1 MDLPVRTSPDSVHD
15 VVIVG
20 AGPAGLGVAAALAR
34 LGIDAAVLDRHGIG
48 ASFRRW
54 PEGTRLLTPSF
65 TGNVFGAVDLN
76 AVTFD
81 TSPAL
86 TLGEEHPTGDGYAD
100 YLETVA
106 KLEDLRVHAGVEVT
120 DVVTVPDVGH
130 LAVEVRGDDPFIARH
145 VVWAAGEAA
154 YPRRGGFPGADR
166 CVPTIEVGRWDAHP
180 GSEVVVIGGYESG
193 IDAACQLVGRGRR
206 VTVVDRGAPWDVVD
220 SDPSLTLSP
229 YTHGRLRDALATG
242 QLTLVGDVEV
252 ASVTGASPGFLVCG
266 ADGKEWRSD
275 GPPLLATGF
284 SGSLDLIRDRFDWT
298 DDGHVVVTEEADEST
313 RTPGLF
319 LAGPSLTHRGVSF
332 CFTYKFRQRFAIV
345 AGAIAADLGVDPAPL
360 LAEHAAWNLLLD
372 DLSCC
377 ERACAC

>member
-1 MDLPVRTSPDSVHD
+1 MELHVRASPDPVHD

-20 AGPAGLGVAAALAR
+20 AGPAGIGVAAALGR
-34 LGIDAAVLDRHGIG
+34 LGIGATIVDRHGVG

-65 TGNVFGAVDLN
+65 TGNIFGAVDLN

-100 YLETVA
+100 YLETVV
-106 KLEDLRVHAGVEVT
+106 KLEDLRVRTGVDVT
-120 DVVTVPDVGH
+120 DVSRAPDADH
-130 LAVEVRGDDPFIARH
+130 LTIAVRGDLPLHARR
-145 VVWAAGEAA
+145 VVWAAGEAG
-154 YPRRGGFPGADR
+154 YPRRGGFPGAER
-166 CVPTIEVGRWDAHP
+166 CVPTIQIRRWDAHP

-193 IDAACQLVGRGRR
+193 IDAACHLVGRGRR
-206 VTVVDRGAPWDVVD
+206 VTVIDRGAPWDVVD
-220 SDPSLTLSP
+220 GDPSLTLSP
-229 YTHGRLRDALATG
+229 YTHGRLRLALATG
-242 QLTLVGDVEV
+242 QLTLVGDVTVE
-252 ASVTGASPGFLVCG
+252 SVRDRSPGFAVCG
-266 ADGKEWRSD
+266 ADGSVRQSD

-284 SGSLDLIRDRFDWT
+284 SGSLELVRDRFDWT
-298 DDGHVVVTEEADEST
+298 EDGQVVVTEEADEST
-313 RTPGLF
+313 LTPGLF
-319 LAGPSLTHRGVSF
+319 LAGPSLVHRGVSF

-377 ERACAC
+377 ERECAC

>member
-1 MDLPVRTSPDSVHD
+1 VHTAPTDLHD
-15 VVIVG
+15 VLIVG
-20 AGPAGLGVAAALAR
+20 AGPAGIGVAAALGR
-34 LGIDAAVLDRHGIG
+34 LDIEASIVDRHGVG

-86 TLGEEHPTGDGYAD
+86 TLSDEHPTGDGYAD
-100 YLETVA
+100 YLETVV
-106 KLEDLRVHAGVEVT
+106 KLEDLRVRGGV
-120 DVVTVPDVGH
+120 DVVDVTRAPGADH
-130 LAVEVRGDDPFIARH
+130 LVVEVRGDDPLLARH

-154 YPRRGGFPGADR
+154 YPRRGGFPGAER
-166 CVPTIEVGRWDAHP
+166 CVPTIEIDRWDAHP
-180 GSEVVVIGGYESG
+180 GSEVVVVGGYESG

-206 VTVVDRGAPWDVVD
+206 VTVVDRGTPWDVVD
-220 SDPSLTLSP
+220 SDPSLALSP
-229 YTHGRLRDALATG
+229 YTHGRLQHASATG

-252 ASVTGASPGFLVCG
+252 AGVTDASPGFVVCG
-266 ADGKEWRSD
+266 ADGSEWRSD

-284 SGSLDLIRDRFDWT
+284 TGSLDLVRDRFDWT
-298 DDGHVVVTEEADEST
+298 DDGHVLVTEEADEST

-319 LAGPSLTHRGVSF
+319 LAGPALAHRGVSF

>member
-1 MDLPVRTSPDSVHD
+1 VRTSPDSVHD
-15 VVIVG
+15 VLIVG
-20 AGPAGLGVAAALAR
+20 AGPAGLGVAAALGW
-34 LGIDAAVLDRHGIG
+34 LGIEATIVDRHGVG

-76 AVTFD
+76 AITFD

-86 TLGEEHPTGDGYAD
+86 TLNDEHPTGDGYAD
-100 YLETVA
+100 YLETVV
-106 KLEDLRVHAGVEVT
+106 KLEQLQVRSGVEVT
-120 DVVTVPDVGH
+120 DVSRPPDADH
-130 LAVEVRGDDPFIARH
+130 LVVALRGEPALLARH
-145 VVWAAGEAA
+145 VVWAAGEAG
-154 YPRRGGFPGADR
+154 YPRRGGFPGAER

-229 YTHGRLRDALATG
+229 FTHGRLRTALATG
-242 QLTLVGDVEV
+242 QLSLVGGVEV
-252 ASVTGASPGFLVCG
+252 DAVTTEGRGFLVSGTDG
-266 ADGKEWRSD
+266 AVWRSD

-284 SGSLDLIRDRFDWT
+284 TGSLELVRDRFEWT
-298 DDGHVVVTEEADEST
+298 DQGRVVVSEEADEST
-313 RTPGLF
+313 LTPGLF
-319 LAGPSLTHRGVSF
+319 LAGPSLAHRGVAF

-377 ERACAC
+377 ERECAC

>member
-48 ASFRRW
+48 ASYRRW

-120 DVVTVPDVGH
+120 DVVPVPDVGH
-130 LAVEVRGDDPFIARH
+130 LAVEVRGDDPLIARH

-154 YPRRGGFPGADR
+154 YPRRDGFPGADR

-180 GSEVVVIGGYESG
+180 GSEAVVIGGYESG

-206 VTVVDRGAPWDVVD
+206 VTVVDRSAPWDVID
-220 SDPSLTLSP
+220 GDPSLTLSP

-252 ASVTGASPGFLVCG
+252 ASVADASPGFLVCG
-266 ADGKEWRSD
+266 ADGRQWRSD

-298 DDGHVVVTEEADEST
+298 DDGHVVVTQEADEST

>member
-20 AGPAGLGVAAALAR
+20 AGPAGLGVGAALGR
-34 LGIDAAVLDRHGIG
+34 LGIDATIVDRHGIG

-76 AVTFD
+76 AITFD

-86 TLGEEHPTGDGYAD
+86 TLNEEHPTGDGYAD

-106 KLEDLRVHAGVEVT
+106 KLEDLEVRTGVDVT
-120 DVVTVPDVGH
+120 DVTRTPDADH
-130 LAVEVRGDDPFIARH
+130 LVVEVRGDDPLLARH

-154 YPRRGGFPGADR
+154 YPRRAGFPGAER
-166 CVPTIEVGRWDAHP
+166 CVPTIEVRRWDAHP

-193 IDAACQLVGRGRR
+193 VDAACHLVDRGRR
-206 VTVVDRGAPWDVVD
+206 VTVLDRGAPWDVVD
-220 SDPSLTLSP
+220 DDPSLTLSP
-229 YTHGRLRDALATG
+229 YTHGRLRLALATG
-242 QLTLVGDVEV
+242 QLTLIGDVEV
-252 ASVTGASPGFLVCG
+252 EAVTERSPGFTVHG
-266 ADGKEWRSD
+266 EDGSAWHSD

-284 SGSLDLIRDRFDWT
+284 SGTLDLVRDRFDWT

-332 CFTYKFRQRFAIV
+332 CFTYKFRLRFAIV

-377 ERACAC
+377 ERECAC